1 VSGVQWRD
9 GYGSV
14 GLSMAG
20 GKPVVCCHG
29 ELDVVVAPRLAELL
43 MTVLDED
50 TAEVVLVVRDVS
62 LVDAAAMS
70 TVVAA
75 FKRARTRGTR
85 LMLSSPSRH
94 VQRVLHAV
102 ALNRLFP

>member
-62 LVDAAAMS
+62 LMDAAAMS

-75 FKRARTRGTR
+75 F
-85 LMLSSPSRH
+85 
-94 VQRVLHAV
+94 
-102 ALNRLFP
+102 